1 MAKKRMGRATL
12 EHPETRPHSG
22 SRERVLVFLKG
33 GIGDVVFAL
42 PLLGDLRAGFPE
54 AELTVLSHEQGRDVL
69 VYSPAVDVALSYG
82 PMGRPTS
89 VGQWLAA
96 LGGGAVAV
104 AVTPVR
110 SLRAAWF
117 LARTGASVRVGF
129 GGGPERLLLTHAAP
143 PRPFEVVF
151 SRRFE
156 RLAQA
161 LHLSTGAPARLVVP
175 AEERRSAGGRLQ
187 AAGWEPSRPLVALHA
202 GGGWPTKQ
210 WPVEHARG
218 LVRALADRGRQTL
231 LLGGSADAARAADI
245 SRGDERWVVSRIG
258 TTVRDALAELALAE
272 GAVGVDSG
280 LSHAGV
286 ALGIPSV
293 LLFGP
298 NDPASVAPAPL
309 ARIVTQP
316 LPCRPCNRAGKRRCP
331 LGHHRCMRDTTPE
344 QVLSTLDAL
353 TAS

>member
-1 MAKKRMGRATL
+1 MGRRTL
-12 EHPETRPHSG
+12 EQHQTQPHSG

-33 GIGDVVFAL
+33 GIGDVVFSL
-42 PLLGDLRAGFPE
+42 PLLADLRAGFP
-54 AELTVLSHEQGRDVL
+54 ASELIALSHDQGRDVL
-69 VYSPAVDVALSYG
+69 AYSPAVDVALSYG
-82 PMGRPTS
+82 PMGQRSS
-89 VGQWLAA
+89 VGGWLAA
-96 LGGGAVAV
+96 LGGGSVEV

-117 LARTGASVRVGF
+117 LARTRASVRVGF
-129 GGGPERLLLTHAAP
+129 GGGPERLLLTHAAA

-161 LHLSTGAPARLVVP
+161 LQLSTGAPGRLEIP
-175 AEERRSAGGRLQ
+175 AEDRERAGTRLR
-187 AAGWEPSRPLVALHA
+187 AAGWEPSRRLVALHV

-218 LVRALADRGRQTL
+218 LVRALAGRGHQTL
-231 LLGGSADAARAADI
+231 LLGGSADTARAADI
-245 SRGDERWVVSRIG
+245 SRGSEGNVVSRIG
-258 TTVRDALAELALAE
+258 TAVREALAELSLAE
-272 GAVGVDSG
+272 AAVGVDSG

-286 ALGIPSV
+286 ALGIPTV

-309 ARIVTQP
+309 VRIVTQP

-331 LGHHRCMRDTTPE
+331 LGHHRCMRETTPE
-344 QVLSTLDAL
+344 QVLSAVDAL
-353 TAS
+353 TAW

>member
-1 MAKKRMGRATL
+1 M
-12 EHPETRPHSG
+12 
-22 SRERVLVFLKG
+22 LVFLKG

-42 PLLGDLRAGFPE
+42 PLLADLRAGFP
-54 AELTVLSHEQGRDVL
+54 ASELIALSHDQGRDVL
-69 VYSPAVDVALSYG
+69 AYAPAVDLVLSFG
-82 PMGRPTS
+82 PMEGRTS
-89 VGQWLAA
+89 VRDWLAA
-96 LGGGAVAV
+96 LGDVPVDV

-117 LARTGASVRVGF
+117 LSRTGAPVRVGF

-151 SRRFE
+151 SRRFQ

-161 LHLSTGAPARLVVP
+161 LDLPTGAPGRLEVPEQDRRQAEARLH
-175 AEERRSAGGRLQ
+175 SAGWDPNR
-187 AAGWEPSRPLVALHA
+187 RLVALHV

-218 LVRALADRGRQTL
+218 LVRALADGGRQTL
-231 LLGGSADAARAADI
+231 LLGGSADAGRAADI
-245 SRGDERWVVSRIG
+245 SRGAEGWVVSRVG
-258 TTVRDALAELALAE
+258 TVVRDALAELALVEA
-272 GAVGVDSG
+272 AVGVDSG

-286 ALGIPSV
+286 ALGVPTV

-298 NDPASVAPAPL
+298 NDPASVLPAPS

-331 LGHHRCMRDTTPE
+331 LGHHRCMRDTTPL
-344 QVLSTLDAL
+344 QVLAAIEAL
-353 TAS
+353 TAW